1 MKQGTIV
8 LTPFPFTDLSTTK
21 RRPAIV
27 ISKDNE
33 QSGDVVVAYISSKI
47 TNQISET
54 DYLLMSSHEEF
65 QHTGLSKDSIF
76 KLNKLVTID
85 KKLFTGELGNI
96 SDEILKEI
104 LIRLKKVFGL

>member
-33 QSGDVVVAYISSKI
+33 QTGDVVVAYISS
-47 TNQISET
+47 QISIQLTET
-54 DYLLMSSHEEF
+54 DYFS
-65 QHTGLSKDSIF
+65 
-76 KLNKLVTID
+76 
-85 KKLFTGELGNI
+85 
-96 SDEILKEI
+96 
-104 LIRLKKVFGL
+104 

>member
-33 QSGDVVVAYISSKI
+33 QTGDVVVAYISSKI
-47 TNQISET
+47 SIQLTET
-54 DYLLMSSHEEF
+54 DYLLESSDKDF
-65 QHTGLSKDSIF
+65 KHTGLSKDSIL

-85 KKLFTGELGNI
+85 KRLITGELGI
-96 SDEILKEI
+96 VSDEMLNEILK
-104 LIRLKKVFGL
+104 RLKGVFGI